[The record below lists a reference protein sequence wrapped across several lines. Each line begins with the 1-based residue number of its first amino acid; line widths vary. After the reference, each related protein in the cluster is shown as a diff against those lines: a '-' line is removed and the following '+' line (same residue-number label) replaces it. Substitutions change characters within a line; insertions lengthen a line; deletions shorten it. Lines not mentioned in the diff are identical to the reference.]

1 LDICDKA
8 FGQPPS
14 KVVSNIQHAKALY
27 GGANIQSSRIM
38 FTNGEIDPW
47 QANGVLSS
55 PNDQEPTL
63 MVAGASHHFWTHPS
77 LPTDTVE
84 VRNARETIWNQVRPR
99 PHSLCCCA
107 ILYGAM
113 LCYAVCT
120 VLHCVLS
127 LYHVLF
133 CFFLTF
139 FFLIFSLVCV
149 CYCRWVSG

>member
-107 ILYGAM
+107 VLYCTVLCYAM
-113 LCYAVCT
+113 LCCMY
-120 VLHCVLS
+120 CVTLCS
-127 LYHVLF
+127 VVISCFVLF
-133 CFFLTF
+133 FSHLFFSHF
-139 FFLIFSLVCV
+139 FSCLRVLL
-149 CYCRWVSG
+149 